1 MNQNRTEHFDLPVFV
16 KKRAFILPEKE
27 DLVKNHKS
35 IARRLFSGLLAF
47 CMMFTMASTSMEAYA
62 EELDGEQQPAV
73 ISAAEEETA
82 ETVQGEQEVDEENPL
97 EEPVPDGQAEEPADT
112 ATPETAQEP
121 LPDLAILDQ
130 SAGEQQVPV
139 GEMADLRVKLNRDD
153 VAVEY
158 QWQKLSDPGEET
170 MPGFELFSYAE
181 DAPCTYAYLID
192 DMSETEWLSENP
204 DASWSGIELYFAVA
218 DALDAIGED
227 CSNVQIVNGTENFA
241 LEGYALSAAKTE
253 EGVRVFADLE
263 DSHYTAIQNG
273 EGKWQ
278 FSQGTVDAADVW
290 LDIDGAA
297 QAVYSYEVTESDA
310 WTLYRCRITITDE
323 AYLAESLARLE
334 EQGVEL
340 SENALDAEQVL
351 VSSTFRI
358 LPDGWEK
365 CESDETENGEIG
377 LFSTFASL
385 FSAPSGSSGIG
396 ISSDTQWITGITGD
410 YEYLSKETYDRIH
423 GQVTAEQESRYW
435 TKIGGDFSKTYTA
448 NVLDQ
453 NGMPTGMTRTYRGF
467 TLTDNKLEVNSD
479 WYGKTVY
486 FRLQGSTGTGTAIEV
501 PAYTSLNG
509 AAGQTYKKAIT
520 VLNPYVRDSGTV
532 YLNFL
537 SSLNRSFTY
546 ADDTHIR
553 IYSINCET
561 FNADPNQFLMDAE
574 GSYRMDSVAWGV
586 NTELEPDLSGKAY
599 WALKSYLGEGYGL
612 MIGHDTLYAYAGS
625 YYDAYGTDF
634 DESSIDPDDTDT
646 HYYAVN
652 SWRPND
658 GHWRMN
664 QLMGSNAGNVYAGN
678 ADPSRTASG
687 ILSSGGSHG
696 QYGKTLMLGNDQLR
710 IVTDGYSASL
720 AAGGAKYRTP
730 TNYPYSFGSGQIVTG
745 SLTHTNGQIAFG
757 KVWVEYN
764 GQGSVFADVGCVSAP
779 VAFTVKSR
787 TGTNNFYLSGDG
799 NFLMNQIGHLPDNS
813 AHADEVKLLVNGLL
827 YVSQRKQC
835 EVCGADQNGR
845 SDVHFAHR
853 INSANASEVLTALRQ
868 GGSFWYSLNDC
879 YLLTE
884 DITLPENWQP
894 IRGFTGHWDNDIYT
908 ITLAGNG
915 EPVLEQAAGTG
926 WNLGTDR
933 TKGVCAVFDGSGNR
947 TTGVARIAGNLNDL
961 FGTNSDYGGYTV
973 SISGSDNPQY
983 LSAEEGYS
991 CTVNSDSKY
1000 VLSNLPCIYDGLHG
1014 VLKVRVYDTAGNQVT
1029 QYGDVRVNV
1038 ADYFWETC
1046 DTTMLYLYEPE
1057 ITAGPI
1063 PNKETY
1069 EEEPVTFQA
1078 AAIYEK
1084 KIAASDITWQWRKD
1098 AGSTWQDI
1106 ASGPWGTDYNIS
1118 APGYTPDAELGYET
1132 ALSLTLNH
1140 TKTAWN
1146 GYQFRACFSQ
1156 PNVGTTNSWEYYKLD
1171 KQFYTVDS
1179 ADASRDAAAA
1189 GGAYRKVATPLASG
1203 QLTVK
1208 PWPLRVTQ
1216 AADAEVWVGED
1227 AAFTVTADYR
1237 EGLTA
1242 TWQYSRTGAG
1252 GWANVTGSG
1261 EFLEDGAVT
1270 TTSAAA
1276 SNTVYTAIAQQY
1288 GFGDVPQYRTTSTL
1302 TVRKASVD
1310 FYGYHFRVK
1319 FSSAEGREWYSDTAN
1334 NIAWCWDANTAIFGE
1349 NQKGSVT
1356 DNRKGQLLV
1365 KPAQI
1370 STVLRPAASENGSRD
1385 HQIPASF
1392 GTDVYGQYAKLAAG
1406 QLYSNDTVTYTA
1418 IIYYQPTYG
1427 SVSPQWEYRLYGNR
1441 TPRDWNQ
1448 SVASSIDSGMT
1459 TGVINTDLGIPASDS
1474 PYYNASYAGWRA
1486 MKSVMTISRPVSS
1499 MFDGET
1505 MTQYEF
1511 GCRGSVSFQT
1521 ASGVQSRISRSVY
1534 GKLVIDYDTF
1544 LHHNGVNVPY
1554 EKQNTINGGN
1564 AVSLTDAQRYT
1575 AGKTSSVWQ
1584 YPQLDIYAPRSLNT
1598 VEVRF
1603 ADSCD
1608 SRDSISYDVAYA
1620 GTLGV
1625 VAHGNDKGWTFV
1637 TNTRDS
1643 VSEAQWETLLRGM
1656 TFTVYEKITG
1666 FVPGT
1671 GIQGGIEVSWAGSE
1685 DQQQFP
1691 PTDGV
1696 TNVGIYNGHAYAV
1709 VRFDYPITWQQA
1721 RVKAREYYSPDVQEY
1736 GYLANITSEAEQ
1748 NYFYNQAQ
1756 IKAPNSNG
1764 WLGGYRDGL
1773 TWKWADGPEAGTAWF
1788 QQTSDVTDGG
1798 EWGWW
1803 HIGGSAI
1810 NGMYNHWNSG
1820 EPNDTHFRDCQGEP
1834 YLHYWGN
1841 LGTWNDYPVNASDV
1855 YAMIVEFGGGT
1866 KQTITAVTHC
1876 VEDKDRIGTQLPAAL
1891 SPEITVSVSDESKV
1905 YDGTELMP
1913 HIVVSSSEVTNPAQY
1928 VLATYSCST
1937 ASAGYSG
1944 RTLAAS
1950 AGSGNGCINAGSYK
1964 VTLTLTQAA
1973 INAGYGFS
1981 ADSMTTAAL
1990 TIHQRPVTI
1999 ESNDNN
2005 KVYDGSDSAMIRN
2018 IRIVS
2023 GIVNGDTVRLN
2034 TTSVSGTYDSKHT
2047 GTWNIT
2053 PGSTVSLDTNP
2064 YQNYYLAGASY
2075 SGSIA
2080 ARPLAVHSR
2089 YLEDAASPR
2098 NVKTYD
2104 GSDAAV
2110 ISNIRVDNIVP
2121 GDSVWINKQSFAGT
2135 YATANAGETL
2145 TADGKAQPDRWLHLV
2160 ESEITR
2166 SAQDAI
2172 FLVNDPFSDYCIAS
2186 ESYSGAI
2193 ARAMLTAQLR
2203 GWKNLYGEGM
2213 QEIPWADEIYEVD
2226 KASDSWLKL
2235 EGLRGNDVLVIDPDK
2250 SRFVFELLPTAATHV
2265 GVYPISY
2272 DGLNETNYPV
2282 LSNYIVG
2289 VLSNTLEVVARK
2301 ITITPDDID
2310 RVTTSSW
2317 APLHSSFAMELADGS
2332 YTELGTDSSL
2342 GYSCMNLI
2350 GDDTI
2355 FSMLRVKDAN
2365 GQSQELSMPGY
2376 KIFGNIPYDTECT
2389 IHSPA
2394 RYLQEH
2400 HTAADYKR
2408 CDFCEEYFDFVDG
2421 TEHADLAGYELRI
2434 NRNTESGSTL
2444 SVVAC
2449 ENFYGELVEDYEL
2462 VYGTGTIVVHPWARV
2477 QLEVTVPLNVC
2488 MYGYGGDGEVVEP
2501 TNYAITNYS
2510 NCNVHITNI
2519 RTGGG
2524 WELTEEPSRAG
2535 QMELQLQSTQ
2545 LTNGDNH
2552 TARQAPW
2559 IISHADRLAGG
2570 SVELPV
2576 EVRARIAPGVND
2588 AGETMAT
2595 HAEYTVEIY
2604 IRDP

>member
-1 MNQNRTEHFDLPVFV
+1 MKTYNPLS
-16 KKRAFILPEKE
+16 K
-27 DLVKNHKS
+27 
-35 IARRLFSGLLAF
+35 RLFSGFLAF
-47 CMMFTMASTSMEAYA
+47 CIMITTISTSVAAYA
-62 EELDGEQQPAV
+62 EELEEDQQPAV
-73 ISAAEEETA
+73 VSVVEEETA
-82 ETVQGEQEVDEENPL
+82 EAPQTEQNVEEEIAETPQPEQTVEETTPAEEETLPAEEIVL
-97 EEPVPDGQAEEPADT
+97 EEPIPDEPEEIPEET
-112 ATPETAQEP
+112 ATPETAQEQ
-121 LPDLAILDQ
+121 LPDLAIEDQ
-130 SAGEQQVPV
+130 SDAEQQVDV
-139 GEMADLRVKLNRDD
+139 GSMADLWVKLNRDD

-158 QWQKLSDPGEET
+158 QWQRLSEPGEEIT
-170 MPGFELFSYAE
+170 LSYELFSYAE

-192 DMSETEWLSENP
+192 DRSETEWLAENP
-204 DASWSGIELYFAVA
+204 DASWSGIELYFAVV

-227 CSNVQIVNGTENFA
+227 SSDVRIVNGTENLA
-241 LEGYALSAAKTE
+241 LAGYAFTAEKTE
-253 EGVRVFADLE
+253 EGVQIYADAE
-263 DSHYTAIQNG
+263 GSHYTAVQNE

-278 FSQGTVDAADVW
+278 FSQTASEPDSVW
-290 LDIDGAA
+290 QDIDGAN
-297 QAVYSYEVTESDA
+297 QPIYTHEVEECDA
-310 WTLYRCRITITDE
+310 RTLYRCRITITDE
-323 AYLAESLARLE
+323 AYNAESLERLE

-340 SENALDAEQVL
+340 TENVLEAEQVL
-351 VSSTFRI
+351 VSSTFRF
-358 LPDGWEK
+358 L
-365 CESDETENGEIG
+365 SDEWEEPEAENYEIG
-377 LFSTFASL
+377 FFSSFAAL

-396 ISSDTQWITGITGD
+396 ISSDAQWITGITGD
-410 YEYLSKETYDRIH
+410 YEYLSKETYDKIH
-423 GQVTAEQESRYW
+423 NQVTAEQEAMYW

-448 NVLDQ
+448 NVLDRD
-453 NGMPTGMTRTYRGF
+453 GMPTGSTRIYRGF
-467 TLTDNKLEVNSD
+467 ALTDNKLEVNSD
-479 WYGKTVY
+479 WYGKTIY

-509 AAGQTYKKAIT
+509 AAGQTYKKAVT
-520 VLNPYVRDSGTV
+520 VLNPYIRDSSTV
-532 YLNFL
+532 YLNYL

-553 IYSINCET
+553 IYTINCET
-561 FNADPNQFLMDAE
+561 FNADPEQFLMDAE

-599 WALKSYLGEGYGL
+599 WTLKSYLGEGYGL

-634 DESSIDPDDTDT
+634 DESSIDPDDTST

-678 ADPSRTASG
+678 VDPSRTASG
-687 ILSSGGSHG
+687 IISSGGSHG

-720 AAGGAKYRTP
+720 AAAQTKYRTP
-730 TNYPYSFGSGQIVTG
+730 TNYPYSFAAGQIVTG

-757 KVWVEYN
+757 KIWVEYN
-764 GQGSVFADVGCVSAP
+764 GQGAVFADIGCVSSP
-779 VAFTVKSR
+779 VSFTVKGQ

-813 AHADEVKLLVNGLL
+813 AHVDEVKLLVNGLL

-835 EVCGADQNGR
+835 EVCAAGQDGR
-845 SDVHFAHR
+845 SDVHFTHR
-853 INSANASEVLTALRQ
+853 INSANADEVLTALQQ
-868 GGSFWYSLNDC
+868 GGSFWYGLNDC

-884 DITLPENWQP
+884 DITLPEGWQP

-908 ITLAGNG
+908 VTLASNGN
-915 EPVLEQAAGTG
+915 PLLEQAEGTG

-947 TTGVARIAGNLNDL
+947 TTGVARIVGNLNDL
-961 FGTNSDYGGYTV
+961 FGTNMDYGGYTV
-973 SISGSDNPQY
+973 KVHGSDNPQY
-983 LSAEEGYS
+983 LSADEVYS

-1000 VLSNLPCIYDGLHG
+1000 VLSNLPCVYDGLHG
-1014 VLKVRVYDTAGNQVT
+1014 ILKVRVYDTAGNQVT

-1069 EEEPVTFQA
+1069 EEESVTFQA
-1078 AAIYEK
+1078 ASVYEK
-1084 KIAASDITWQWRKD
+1084 KIAAADITWQWRKD
-1098 AGSTWQDI
+1098 GSSTWQDL
-1106 ASGPWGTDYNIS
+1106 ASGPWGTDYSIS
-1118 APGYTPDAELGYET
+1118 APGYTQDAELGYET
-1132 ALSLTLNH
+1132 VLSLTLNH
-1140 TKTAWN
+1140 ADTAWN

-1156 PNVGTTNSWEYYKLD
+1156 PNVGTTNSWEYYKLN
-1171 KQFYTVDS
+1171 KQFYTVNS
-1179 ADASRDAAAA
+1179 ADASRDADAA
-1189 GGAYRKVATPLASG
+1189 GGTYKKVATPLASG

-1208 PWPLRVTQ
+1208 PWPMRVTQ
-1216 AADAEVWVGED
+1216 AADTEVWIGED
-1227 AAFTVTADYR
+1227 ATFTVTADYR

-1261 EFLEDGAVT
+1261 EFLEDGAVA

-1288 GFGDVPQYRTTSTL
+1288 GFVDVPQYRTTSTL

-1349 NQKGSVT
+1349 NQKGIVT

-1365 KPAQI
+1365 KPALI

-1392 GTDVYGQYAKLAAG
+1392 GTDVYGQYAKLATG

-1459 TGVINTDLGIPASDS
+1459 TSVINTDLGILASDS

-1603 ADSCD
+1603 ADGCD

-1625 VAHGNDKGWTFV
+1625 AVHGNDKGWTFV

-1671 GIQGGIEVSWAGSE
+1671 GIQGGVEVSWAGSE

-1876 VEDKDRIGTQLPAAL
+1876 VEDKDRIGTQLPTAL

-1937 ASAGYSG
+1937 ATAGYSG

-1964 VTLTLTQAA
+1964 VTLNLTQAA

-1981 ADSMTTAAL
+1981 ADSVTSATL
-1990 TIHQRPVTI
+1990 IIHQRPVTI
-1999 ESNDNN
+1999 ESHDNN
-2005 KVYDGSDSAMIRN
+2005 KVYDGSDAAAIKN

-2023 GIVNGDTVRLN
+2023 GVVNGDTVTLN

-2047 GTWNIT
+2047 GTWNISPANAVT
-2053 PGSTVSLDTNP
+2053 LNINP
-2064 YQNYYLAGASY
+2064 YQNYYIADAGY
-2075 SGSIA
+2075 SGSIS

-2104 GSDAAV
+2104 GSDTAT
-2110 ISNIRVDNIVP
+2110 ISEIRVDNIVP
-2121 GDSVWINKQSFAGT
+2121 GDSVWINKQSYAGT

-2145 TADGKAQPDRWLHLV
+2145 TADGKAQADRLLHLAEV
-2160 ESEITR
+2160 EITR
-2166 SAQDAI
+2166 SANDAI
-2172 FLVNDPFSDYCIAS
+2172 SLVNDPFSDYYIAS

-2193 ARAMLTAQLR
+2193 ARAMLTAQLK
-2203 GWKNLYGEGM
+2203 GWKELYGEGIH
-2213 QEIPWADEIYEVD
+2213 EEPWSDAVYEVD

-2235 EGLRGNDVLVIDPDK
+2235 EGLRGSDVLAIDDNK
-2250 SRFVFELLPTAATHV
+2250 SRFVFDLLPTAATHV

-2272 DGLNETNYPV
+2272 TGLNEINYPV

-2317 APLHSSFAMELADGS
+2317 SPLHSSFAMELADGS

-2342 GYSCMNLI
+2342 GYSCMHLI
-2350 GDDTI
+2350 GDDTVL
-2355 FSMLRVKDAN
+2355 SMIRVKDAN

-2389 IHSPA
+2389 PHSPA

-2434 NRNTESGSTL
+2434 NQNEAAGSTL
-2444 SVVAC
+2444 AVVAR
-2449 ENFYGELVEDYEL
+2449 ENFYGKLVEDYEL
-2462 VYGTGTIVVHPWARV
+2462 VYGTGTIIVHPWARV

-2519 RTGGG
+2519 RTSGG
-2524 WELTEEPSRAG
+2524 WELTDEPAKAG
-2535 QMELQLQSTQ
+2535 QMALQLQSTQ
-2545 LTNGDNH
+2545 LANGDND

-2559 IISHADRLAGG
+2559 IISHADRLAGT
-2570 SVELPV
+2570 SVVLPV
-2576 EVRARIAPGVND
+2576 EVKARIAPNVND
-2588 AGETMAT
+2588 AGETLAT
-2595 HAEYTVEIY
+2595 HAEYTVDIF

>member
-290 LDIDGAA
+290 QDIDGAA

-532 YLNFL
+532 YLSFL

-599 WALKSYLGEGYGL
+599 RALKSYLGEGYGL

-779 VAFTVKSR
+779 VAFTVKGR

-1721 RVKAREYYSPDVQEY
+1721 K
-1736 GYLANITSEAEQ
+1736 
-1748 NYFYNQAQ
+1748 
-1756 IKAPNSNG
+1756 
-1764 WLGGYRDGL
+1764 YR
-1773 TWKWADGPEAGTAWF
+1773 
-1788 QQTSDVTDGG
+1788 
-1798 EWGWW
+1798 
-1803 HIGGSAI
+1803 
-1810 NGMYNHWNSG
+1810 
-1820 EPNDTHFRDCQGEP
+1820 
-1834 YLHYWGN
+1834 
-1841 LGTWNDYPVNASDV
+1841 
-1855 YAMIVEFGGGT
+1855 
-1866 KQTITAVTHC
+1866 
-1876 VEDKDRIGTQLPAAL
+1876 
-1891 SPEITVSVSDESKV
+1891 
-1905 YDGTELMP
+1905 
-1913 HIVVSSSEVTNPAQY
+1913 
-1928 VLATYSCST
+1928 
-1937 ASAGYSG
+1937 
-1944 RTLAAS
+1944 
-1950 AGSGNGCINAGSYK
+1950 
-1964 VTLTLTQAA
+1964 
-1973 INAGYGFS
+1973 
-1981 ADSMTTAAL
+1981 
-1990 TIHQRPVTI
+1990 
-1999 ESNDNN
+1999 
-2005 KVYDGSDSAMIRN
+2005 
-2018 IRIVS
+2018 
-2023 GIVNGDTVRLN
+2023 
-2034 TTSVSGTYDSKHT
+2034 
-2047 GTWNIT
+2047 
-2053 PGSTVSLDTNP
+2053 
-2064 YQNYYLAGASY
+2064 
-2075 SGSIA
+2075 
-2080 ARPLAVHSR
+2080 
-2089 YLEDAASPR
+2089 
-2098 NVKTYD
+2098 
-2104 GSDAAV
+2104 
-2110 ISNIRVDNIVP
+2110 
-2121 GDSVWINKQSFAGT
+2121 
-2135 YATANAGETL
+2135 
-2145 TADGKAQPDRWLHLV
+2145 
-2160 ESEITR
+2160 
-2166 SAQDAI
+2166 
-2172 FLVNDPFSDYCIAS
+2172 
-2186 ESYSGAI
+2186 
-2193 ARAMLTAQLR
+2193 
-2203 GWKNLYGEGM
+2203 
-2213 QEIPWADEIYEVD
+2213 
-2226 KASDSWLKL
+2226 
-2235 EGLRGNDVLVIDPDK
+2235 
-2250 SRFVFELLPTAATHV
+2250 
-2265 GVYPISY
+2265 
-2272 DGLNETNYPV
+2272 
-2282 LSNYIVG
+2282 
-2289 VLSNTLEVVARK
+2289 
-2301 ITITPDDID
+2301 
-2310 RVTTSSW
+2310 
-2317 APLHSSFAMELADGS
+2317 
-2332 YTELGTDSSL
+2332 
-2342 GYSCMNLI
+2342 
-2350 GDDTI
+2350 
-2355 FSMLRVKDAN
+2355 
-2365 GQSQELSMPGY
+2365 
-2376 KIFGNIPYDTECT
+2376 
-2389 IHSPA
+2389 
-2394 RYLQEH
+2394 
-2400 HTAADYKR
+2400 
-2408 CDFCEEYFDFVDG
+2408 
-2421 TEHADLAGYELRI
+2421 
-2434 NRNTESGSTL
+2434 
-2444 SVVAC
+2444 
-2449 ENFYGELVEDYEL
+2449 
-2462 VYGTGTIVVHPWARV
+2462 
-2477 QLEVTVPLNVC
+2477 
-2488 MYGYGGDGEVVEP
+2488 
-2501 TNYAITNYS
+2501 
-2510 NCNVHITNI
+2510 
-2519 RTGGG
+2519 
-2524 WELTEEPSRAG
+2524 
-2535 QMELQLQSTQ
+2535 
-2545 LTNGDNH
+2545 
-2552 TARQAPW
+2552 
-2559 IISHADRLAGG
+2559 
-2570 SVELPV
+2570 
-2576 EVRARIAPGVND
+2576 
-2588 AGETMAT
+2588 
-2595 HAEYTVEIY
+2595 
-2604 IRDP
+2604 

>member
-1 MNQNRTEHFDLPVFV
+1 MNQNRTERFDLLVFV

-35 IARRLFSGLLAF
+35 FARRLFSGFLAF
-47 CMMFTMASTSMEAYA
+47 CMMFTMASTSMAAYA
-62 EELDGEQQPAV
+62 EELDGEQHPAV
-73 ISAAEEETA
+73 ISAVEEETA
-82 ETVQGEQEVDEENPL
+82 ETVKGEQEVDEENPL
-97 EEPVPDGQAEEPADT
+97 EEPVPDGQAEEPAVT

-139 GEMADLRVKLNRDD
+139 GETADLRVELNRDD
-153 VAVEY
+153 VAVKY

-192 DMSETEWLSENP
+192 DMSETEWLNENP

-263 DSHYTAIQNG
+263 DSHYTAILNG

-278 FSQGTVDAADVW
+278 FSQGTIDAADVW
-290 LDIDGAA
+290 QDIDGAA
-297 QAVYSYEVTESDA
+297 QAVYSHEVTESDA

-358 LPDGWEK
+358 LPDGWEE

-396 ISSDTQWITGITGD
+396 ISADTQWITGITGD

-664 QLMGSNAGNVYAGN
+664 QLMGSNAGSVYAGN

-710 IVTDGYSASL
+710 VVTDGYSASL

-764 GQGSVFADVGCVSAP
+764 GQGSVFADIGCVSAP
-779 VAFTVKSR
+779 VAFTVKGR

-835 EVCGADQNGR
+835 EVCAADQNGR

-853 INSANASEVLTALRQ
+853 INSANANEVLTALRQ

-947 TTGVARIAGNLNDL
+947 TTGVARIVGNLNDL

-983 LSAEEGYS
+983 LSAEEAYS

-1000 VLSNLPCIYDGLHG
+1000 ILSNLPCIYDGLRG

-1029 QYGDVRVNV
+1029 QYGDARVNV

-1063 PNKETY
+1063 PNKDTY

-1098 AGSTWQDI
+1098 AGSTWQDL

-1156 PNVGTTNSWEYYKLD
+1156 PNVGTTNSWEYYKLN

-1189 GGAYRKVATPLASG
+1189 GGTYKKVATPLASG

-1252 GWANVTGSG
+1252 GWANVTDSG

-1603 ADSCD
+1603 ADGCD

-1671 GIQGGIEVSWAGSE
+1671 GIQGGVEVSWAGSE

-1913 HIVVSSSEVTNPAQY
+1913 HFVVSSSEVTNPAQY

-1950 AGSGNGCINAGSYK
+1950 AGSGNGCINAGTYK

-1981 ADSMTTAAL
+1981 ADSVTTAAL

-2023 GIVNGDTVRLN
+2023 GVVNGDTVTLN

-2075 SGSIA
+2075 SGSIT

-2145 TADGKAQPDRWLHLV
+2145 TADGKAQLDRWLHLA

-2172 FLVNDPFSDYCIAS
+2172 FLVNDPFSDYYIAS

-2193 ARAMLTAQLR
+2193 ARAMLTAQLK

-2213 QEIPWADEIYEVD
+2213 HEVPWADEIYEVD

-2235 EGLRGNDVLVIDPDK
+2235 EGLRGNDVLVIDPGK
-2250 SRFVFELLPTAATHV
+2250 SRFEFDLLPTAATHV

-2301 ITITPDDID
+2301 IAITPDDND

-2317 APLHSSFAMELADGS
+2317 APLHSSFAMELADGN

-2350 GDDTI
+2350 GDDTV

-2434 NRNTESGSTL
+2434 NRNAETGSTL

-2501 TNYAITNYS
+2501 TNYTITNYS

-2519 RTGGG
+2519 RTGDG

-2535 QMELQLQSTQ
+2535 QMALQLQSTQ
-2545 LTNGDNH
+2545 LTNGDNL

-2559 IISHADRLAGG
+2559 IISHADRLAGS

>member
-290 LDIDGAA
+290 QDIDGAA

-532 YLNFL
+532 YLSFL

-599 WALKSYLGEGYGL
+599 RALKSYLGEGYGL

-779 VAFTVKSR
+779 VAFTVKGR

-2193 ARAMLTAQLR
+2193 ARAMLTAQLK